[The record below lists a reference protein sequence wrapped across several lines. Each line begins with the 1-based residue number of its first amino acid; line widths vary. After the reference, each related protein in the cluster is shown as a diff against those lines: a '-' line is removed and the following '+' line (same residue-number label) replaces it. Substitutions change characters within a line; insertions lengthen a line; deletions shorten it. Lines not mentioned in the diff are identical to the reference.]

1 MAADDEAGFVLD
13 FPVFGG
19 LDSEYK
25 ATREDI
31 SVGRDFLADD
41 NLLIASDISGLF
53 ERGSDFKSTS
63 VG

>member
-25 ATREDI
+25 ATRED
-31 SVGRDFLADD
+31 
-41 NLLIASDISGLF
+41 LIASDISGLF